1 MIHESDSNPP
11 FNSKQT
17 GAPGSFTTWKAFLE
31 IGWDKEIVN
40 NNNTRTAK
48 IVSG

>member
-1 MIHESDSNPP
+1 MIHESDSNPS

-17 GAPGSFTTWKAFLE
+17 GAPGSFTMWKASLE
-31 IGWDKEIVN
+31 IGWDKIIN